1 MLVLALDTATRAGS
15 VALVRDGA
23 AHAMAGDGT
32 RTHGE
37 RLPAE
42 LLDFLAGHGA
52 TLNDV
57 TGLAIIAGPGSF
69 TGLRVGIATVQGLAF
84 AANRPVIAVPTL
96 EAFASGWLD
105 SGQRADIFAAA
116 LDGHRG
122 EVFLAAFDLR
132 GATSFDAARVLIEPL
147 AAPAHTAAAALA
159 RAADGRA
166 VTLVGESLDQH
177 LDAFRAAC
185 PDVLIAPPAMTLAEA
200 AARLAARHP
209 ERAAAPHAIKP
220 VYVRRTDAEIAR
232 DRNQARPAAVD
243 LAGFTIERAESTSN
257 LEAVA
262 ALQRLTFTNPWGA
275 DAMRWELEHTDVAR
289 LYLLRAPDGE
299 LVGYCACWLVFDEL
313 HINSLAI
320 DPAWR
325 RRGLAR
331 HLLAAAFE
339 DAAARGA
346 TSATLEVRR
355 SNEAARGLYEGLG
368 FRVEGTRRDYY
379 QNPREDGLIL
389 WRRGL

>member
-15 VALVRDGA
+15 VALVRDGTA
-23 AHAMAGDGT
+23 AAMAGDGA

-42 LLDFLAGHGA
+42 LLDFLARHGA

-57 TGLAIIAGPGSF
+57 THLAVIAGPGSF

-84 AANRPVIAVPTL
+84 ASNLPVIAVPTL
-96 EAFASGWLD
+96 DACASGWLD
-105 SGQRADIFAAA
+105 SGRRAEVFAAC

-122 EVFLAAFDLR
+122 EVFLAAFDLHDA
-132 GATSFDAARVLIEPL
+132 ATFDAARVLVEPIAAPAPL
-147 AAPAHTAAAALA
+147 AAATLA
-159 RAADGRA
+159 RAARGRA
-166 VTLVGESLDQH
+166 VTLVGEAVDHH

-185 PDVLIAPPAMTLAEA
+185 PGIALDVPAMTLAEA

-220 VYVRRTDAEIAR
+220 VYIRRTDAEIAR
-232 DRNQARPAAVD
+232 DRNQDRSASIDVTQ
-243 LAGFTIERAESTSN
+243 FTIERAEPTTN

-289 LYLLRAPDGE
+289 LYLLRGPDGV

-355 SNEAARGLYEGLG
+355 SNDAARGLYEGLG

>member
-1 MLVLALDTATRAGS
+1 MFVLALDTATRAGS

-23 AHAMAGDGT
+23 AQAMAGDGT

-42 LLDFLAGHGA
+42 LLDFLARHGA
-52 TLNDV
+52 TLADV
-57 TGLAIIAGPGSF
+57 THFAIVVGPGSF
-69 TGLRVGIATVQGLAF
+69 TGLRVGMATVQGLAF
-84 AANRPVIAVPTL
+84 AASRPVISVPTL
-96 EAFASGWLD
+96 DAYASGWLD
-105 SGQRADIFAAA
+105 GGRRADVFAACM
-116 LDGHRG
+116 DGHRG
-122 EVFLAAFDLR
+122 EVFLAAFDL
-132 GATSFDAARVLIEPL
+132 GDATSFDSARVLLEPL
-147 AAPAHTAAAALA
+147 AAPAHAAAAALM
-159 RAADGRA
+159 RAADGRT
-166 VTLVGESLDQH
+166 VTLVGEGLDPH
-177 LDAFRAAC
+177 LDAFRAAR
-185 PDVLIAPPAMTLAEA
+185 PDIVIAAPAMTLAEA

-209 ERAAAPHAIKP
+209 ERGTAPHAIKP

-232 DRNQARPAAVD
+232 EKSRATAVD
-243 LAGFTIERAESTSN
+243 VAAFTIERAEPTTN

-289 LYLLRAPDGE
+289 LYLLRAPDGV

-313 HINSLAI
+313 HINSLAV

-331 HLLAAAFE
+331 HLLAAVFG
-339 DAAARGA
+339 DAAALGA
-346 TSATLEVRR
+346 RAATLEVRR
-355 SNEAARGLYEGLG
+355 SNDAARGLYEGLG